1 VALSN
6 ALAIAT
12 VTQALAM
19 LIERELRSDLDF
31 AVTVQTRRPHTEP
44 PTEPTIT
51 VFCYQI
57 TPDVAMRNANLPTRA
72 SDGTLLNRATAA
84 LDLHYLISAYGEEN
98 ELVGQR
104 LLGSVV
110 RTLYEMPILPR
121 DIIEQAATERPYLG
135 GSDLASSPQRVRFTP
150 TQMDVDETSKLWGMF
165 HQTPYVLS
173 VVYQAALVFVDG
185 REVPP
190 QRPPVREH
198 TVQVTSRG

>member
-1 VALSN
+1 LSN

-19 LIERELRSDLDF
+19 LVERELRQDYDF
-31 AVTVQTRRPHTEP
+31 AVSVQTRRPHAEP
-44 PTEPTIT
+44 PTEPAIT
-51 VFCYQI
+51 VFCYQV
-57 TPDVAMRNANLPTRA
+57 TPDVATRNANLPTRA
-72 SDGTLLNRATAA
+72 SDGTLVNRATAA

-110 RTLYEMPILPR
+110 RTLYEIPLLPR
-121 DIIEQAATERPYLG
+121 DVIEQAAQRPYLA
-135 GSDLASSPQRVRFTP
+135 GSDLAGAPQRVRFTP

-173 VVYQAALVFVDG
+173 VVYQAALVLVDG
-185 REVPP
+185 RQVPP
-190 QRPPVREH
+190 QRPPVRER
-198 TVQVTSRG
+198 TVQVTRSG